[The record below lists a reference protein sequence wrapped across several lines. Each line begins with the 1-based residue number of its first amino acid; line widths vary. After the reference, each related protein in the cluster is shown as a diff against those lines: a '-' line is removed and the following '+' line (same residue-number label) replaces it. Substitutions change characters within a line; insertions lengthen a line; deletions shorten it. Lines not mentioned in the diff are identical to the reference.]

1 MIRNFVRLSLAA
13 AVGALAVSS
22 AMAQGPIK
30 IGVIQTYSGPLAV
43 IGTDASNGFELYFS
57 EVGNKVAG
65 RTVQLIKED
74 DAGNPAQAM
83 ERARRLVEREQVNML
98 AGITNSA
105 VAYAMR
111 DYVDGRQTPLVIMGA
126 AGANGITNE
135 RSSPY
140 IFRASFTNRQF
151 NAPFGPYACQ
161 KLGLKKIVL
170 MASDFVTG
178 KEQSTAFKDTYTQA
192 GCTVVKEIFAPLGTM
207 DFAPFLSQVPVGQA
221 DSVWAMFFGADAI
234 AFVKQYE
241 SFGLKAK
248 LKLVGS
254 AGLADERILQPIGQ
268 SGVGMVAPMF
278 YAYSLDFPA
287 NRDFIKAYRAKF
299 NEVADSVAASGY
311 VAAKMIAAAIEAVD
325 GKIEDKDRFLAAL
338 RKVKLATSPMGAV
351 RFDAKQNI
359 IFDLHASRVELR
371 DGLYIPVVIEKIAS
385 DVDQF
390 WQYKK

>member
-13 AVGALAVSS
+13 ALAGFAALS

-65 RTVQLIKED
+65 RTIQLIKED

-83 ERARRLVEREQVNML
+83 ERTRRLVEREEVHL
-98 AGITNSA
+98 LSGITNSA

-111 DYVDGRQTPLVIMGA
+111 DYVDGRQTPLVIMGS

-135 RSSPY
+135 RASPY

-161 KLGLKKIVL
+161 KLGLKKIVI

-178 KEQSTAFKDTYTQA
+178 KEQSVAFKEPYTQA
-192 GCTVVKEIFAPLGTM
+192 GCAVVKEIFAPLGTM
-207 DFAPFLSQVPVGQA
+207 DFAPFLSQVPVDQA
-221 DSVWAMFFGADAI
+221 DAVWAMFFGADAI
-234 AFVKQYE
+234 AFAKQFE

-254 AGLADERILQPIGQ
+254 AGLADERVLQPMGQ
-268 SGVGMVAPMF
+268 AGVGMVTPMF

-287 NRDFIKAYRAKF
+287 NQAFIKAYRAKF
-299 NEVADSVAASGY
+299 NEIADSVAASGY
-311 VAAKMIAAAIEAVD
+311 VAAKMIATALEAVD

-338 RKVKLATSPMGAV
+338 HKVKLATSPMGAV
-351 RFDAKQNI
+351 SFDDKQNI
-359 IFDLHASRVELR
+359 VFDLHASRVELR

-385 DVDQF
+385 QVDQF